1 MLAIGFGKYENQ
13 NSQNITEKVYK
24 NQRDKSE
31 NC

>member
-1 MLAIGFGKYENQ
+1 MLAIGFEKYENQ
-13 NSQNITEKVYK
+13 NYKKKKKKVYK